1 MEKVMD
7 EDRRR
12 RILQNSR
19 SRDGSKGPHTSRE
32 TRETREG
39 RESARASARSSARA
53 GRQRSKA
60 FSDDNPMRE
69 YRPAEAS
76 APSHRTRSKWE
87 PGAGSSTDAYVP
99 PPSGEMAPSFD
110 PWAPEGVYARRQRE
124 REKVK
129 RRKSARDTEASRNA
143 DEGPRNE
150 DTQIGASIS
159 EFLRRGVAQAAP
171 KPAVERPEMMPS
183 KDGGFIATIQQ
194 GFQGIF
200 GHLATSK
207 EEVLKM
213 RGPMSAVEYEAVP
226 GDDLDQQ
233 VQSLARQIPEHLGE
247 WLKIYRK
254 ARGEYEVSGEVVR
267 MAWQSTVAP
276 TAEMP
281 HGQIRREVFVFV
293 ESDDAEND
301 VPGEPLHLYLRH
313 SANVAYDLHFGSA
326 MMKVP
331 EHNRLS
337 FTEETGTLLKDS
349 DADSKYK
356 AMLLASEQALKRE
369 RAAISFRKKM
379 DDEALTRPASPP
391 KDKGKIEV
399 DNSSPT
405 WRPSGKDLTSR
416 SSTRNSFEDLLA
428 YLPPLPPLLP
438 PALPGPGGSF
448 LLPGSGV
455 DFLPQGAPN
464 AVNPFMPP
472 GPTLL
477 TGGPNFLQSPSPFK
491 TPGSSTAP
499 PSTPGLGITPS
510 TTFPAGSFYNA
521 GLGPHDASFLGV
533 GGSFLMTN
541 GMQTS
546 WGNLPR
552 TGSNVQVGMPFSP
565 LVG

>member
-1 MEKVMD
+1 
-7 EDRRR
+7 
-12 RILQNSR
+12 
-19 SRDGSKGPHTSRE
+19 
-32 TRETREG
+32 
-39 RESARASARSSARA
+39 
-53 GRQRSKA
+53 
-60 FSDDNPMRE
+60 
-69 YRPAEAS
+69 
-76 APSHRTRSKWE
+76 
-87 PGAGSSTDAYVP
+87 
-99 PPSGEMAPSFD
+99 
-110 PWAPEGVYARRQRE
+110 
-124 REKVK
+124 
-129 RRKSARDTEASRNA
+129 
-143 DEGPRNE
+143 
-150 DTQIGASIS
+150 
-159 EFLRRGVAQAAP
+159 
-171 KPAVERPEMMPS
+171 
-183 KDGGFIATIQQ
+183 
-194 GFQGIF
+194 
-200 GHLATSK
+200 
-207 EEVLKM
+207 M

-267 MAWQSTVAP
+267 MAWQSTVGP

-313 SANVAYDLHFGSA
+313 TANVAYDLHFGSA

-331 EHNRLS
+331 EQNRLS

-349 DADSKYK
+349 DADSKCK

-391 KDKGKIEV
+391 KDK
-399 DNSSPT
+399 
-405 WRPSGKDLTSR
+405 
-416 SSTRNSFEDLLA
+416 A

-448 LLPGSGV
+448 LLPGSGL

-477 TGGPNFLQSPSPFK
+477 TGGPNLLQSPSPFK

-499 PSTPGLGITPS
+499 PSTPGLGVTPS

-521 GLGPHDASFLGV
+521 GLGPHDGSFLGV